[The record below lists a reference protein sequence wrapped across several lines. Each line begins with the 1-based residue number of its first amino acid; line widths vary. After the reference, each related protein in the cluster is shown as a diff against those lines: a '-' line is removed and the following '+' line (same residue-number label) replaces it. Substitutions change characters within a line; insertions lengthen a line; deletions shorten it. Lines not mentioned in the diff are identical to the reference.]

1 MLGVGQKWVRIVLDI
16 SDINTTHWPN
26 METAATDVRNRH
38 SKLGIASTIVAVG
51 VWVYFAVMFFLVFYV
66 DGFSGY
72 LPDLFVPES
81 RGMTDLRG
89 MGVGVVLFSTIFLL
103 LPIIGHLIGTILGTA
118 GLFVT
123 SRKRLFSVIGVALN
137 LLPAAVLFLLF
148 LVGGL
153 NPAP

>member
-1 MLGVGQKWVRIVLDI
+1 MD
-16 SDINTTHWPN
+16 P
-26 METAATDVRNRH
+26 AASDVRKKH

-51 VWVYFAVMFFLVFYV
+51 VWVYFAVMFVLVFYV

-72 LPDLFVPES
+72 LTDLFVPES

-103 LPIIGHLIGTILGTA
+103 LPVVGHLIGTILGTA

-123 SRKRLFSVIGVALN
+123 SRKRLFSVIGIVLN
-137 LLPAAVLFLLF
+137 LLPAAVLFFLF

-153 NPAP
+153 TPSA